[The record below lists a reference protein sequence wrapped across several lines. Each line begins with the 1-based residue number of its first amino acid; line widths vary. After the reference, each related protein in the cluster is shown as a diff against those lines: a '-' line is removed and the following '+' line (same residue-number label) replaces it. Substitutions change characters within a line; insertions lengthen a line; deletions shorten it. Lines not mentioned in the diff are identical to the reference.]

1 MRFKVSMINDLGNY
15 HEETVITNNEKK
27 EIRNVKTFNPQSKV
41 IKAKWGSK

>member
-1 MRFKVSMINDLGNY
+1 MRFKLSMINELSDY
-15 HEETVITNNEKK
+15 QQETVITNNEKK